1 MMIIKIM
8 LCVYVVTFIL
18 LFIYLKIDSIIYWNK
33 EKKHYAELRQERH
46 NNSCSVHLYSWYDED
61 SHKRKYT
68 IDPSILKSAKSCEIK
83 SLTILYLNN
92 DDYTDKY
99 IEIMTED

>member
-1 MMIIKIM
+1 MIIKIM

-33 EKKHYAELRQERH
+33 ENNHYAELMQERH
-46 NNSCSVHLYSWYDED
+46 KNSGSVHLYSWYDED

-68 IDPSILKSAKSCEIK
+68 TDTSILKSAKSGEIK
-83 SLTILYLNN
+83 SLTILYLDN